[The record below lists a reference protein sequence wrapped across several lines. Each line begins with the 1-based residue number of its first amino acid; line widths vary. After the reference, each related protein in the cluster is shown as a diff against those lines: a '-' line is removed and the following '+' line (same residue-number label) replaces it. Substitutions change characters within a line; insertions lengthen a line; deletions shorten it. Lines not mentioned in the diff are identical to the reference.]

1 MKLNPALAAKAAAVE
16 TADFKPIPAGT
27 YTALLVGVE
36 LKTSQ
41 KGNSYWNWKYKV
53 TGPGEGKHIGR
64 LLWDNTSLMD
74 TVAWKI
80 QQVCIAHGT
89 TPEELDTDELVG
101 ISSVRLVV
109 GVEESEYGKTAG
121 QMVNRVVK
129 VLPLATDE
137 EEEDAAPV
145 ASISEPIASSDEP
158 AGTAS
163 GAASTLF

>member
-1 MKLNPALAAKAAAVE
+1 MKLNPDLAAKAAAVE
-16 TADFKPIPAGT
+16 TADFTPIPAGT
-27 YTALLVGVE
+27 YTALLIGVE

-53 TGPGEGKHIGR
+53 TGPGKGKHVGR
-64 LLWDNTSLMD
+64 LLWDTTSLMD
-74 TVAWKI
+74 SVAWKI

-109 GVEESEYGKTAG
+109 GIEESEYGKTAG
-121 QMVNRVVK
+121 QMVNRVTK
-129 VLPLATDE
+129 VLPLAT
-137 EEEDAAPV
+137 EEDAAPV
-145 ASISEPIASSDEP
+145 ASIQSPIESSDEP
-158 AGTAS
+158 AGTAP